1 MNLKNLQI
9 KYHKD
14 LSELYTPAEIT
25 ELFAIF
31 TEEILN
37 WNKITLHLNQEKTIS
52 ENQEKEFLSAL
63 LLLKTGKPYQYILG
77 KSIFFGHTFFV
88 NENVLIPRP
97 ETEELIEFIISHLSQ
112 KKHLPLKILDIGTGS
127 GCIPILLSK
136 YLPNTHI
143 TSIDISEKALKIAK
157 KNAEFH
163 QVNIQFILKDYL
175 HENLDN
181 IYDVIVSNPPY
192 IDPLEESNIHSSVK
206 NFEPQIALFTPENRA
221 LAFYEKIAKDS
232 QKYLSENGQL
242 FLEIN
247 QKLGIETLTLFNK
260 FSKSQL
266 IKDLSGNDRFIIGH
280 K

>member
-9 KYHKD
+9 KYHQD

-136 YLPNTHI
+136 YLPNAHI

-206 NFEPQIALFTPENRA
+206 NFEPQIALFTH
-221 LAFYEKIAKDS
+221 EKIAKDS

>member
-9 KYHKD
+9 KYHQD

-77 KSIFFGHTFFV
+77 KSIFFGHTFFI

-136 YLPNTHI
+136 YLPNAHI

-175 HENLDN
+175 HENLNN

-206 NFEPQIALFTPENRA
+206 NFEPKIALFTPENRA

>member
-9 KYHKD
+9 KYHQD

-112 KKHLPLKILDIGTGS
+112 KKHLPLKILDIGT
-127 GCIPILLSK
+127 
-136 YLPNTHI
+136 
-143 TSIDISEKALKIAK
+143 
-157 KNAEFH
+157 
-163 QVNIQFILKDYL
+163 
-175 HENLDN
+175 
-181 IYDVIVSNPPY
+181 
-192 IDPLEESNIHSSVK
+192 
-206 NFEPQIALFTPENRA
+206 
-221 LAFYEKIAKDS
+221 
-232 QKYLSENGQL
+232 
-242 FLEIN
+242 
-247 QKLGIETLTLFNK
+247 
-260 FSKSQL
+260 
-266 IKDLSGNDRFIIGH
+266 
-280 K
+280 